1 MDGCSFGNPPQNNTS
16 PAGLE
21 HQNIHIN
28 STYDQCTGVVSLNW
42 NPYINWSFGV
52 DRYEVFVKN
61 QLNWSLAGV
70 TTNNSFNYFIQNSN
84 LNYSF
89 FVKAIAD
96 STLYTSISNQVEFFC
111 STESYSSVFLYI

>member
-1 MDGCSFGNPPQNNTS
+1 MGIHPQNITS

-61 QLNWSLAGV
+61 QQLNWSLAGV
-70 TTNNSFNYFIQNSN
+70 TTNNSFNYFIQNGN
-84 LNYSF
+84 LNYFILCKSYCE
-89 FVKAIAD
+89 D
-96 STLYTSISNQVEFFC
+96 STLYTSISNQVEFLQYRI
-111 STESYSSVFLYI
+111 YSSVFLYI